1 MLRPSSDNRARRH
14 HPALPFPPAR
24 PPARTPQALD
34 LRTVGYSGLMLP
46 VMEDS
51 LLAERCSQRTF
62 SIGDCLMY
70 SSVCGVGID
79 TVPVPGAVR

>member
-1 MLRPSSDNRARRH
+1 
-14 HPALPFPPAR
+14 
-24 PPARTPQALD
+24 
-34 LRTVGYSGLMLP
+34 MLP